1 MQPSA
6 PQSVNSNFLSKVT
19 ALKQKQFFIPGIA
32 LVVLIILVAIL
43 AWPSRSANNANNKPD
58 AFTYVNLN
66 QASLIGR
73 TSSDHMHV
81 QKPLELTSFS
91 GQQGYQIVY
100 KQFSKH
106 NPIRAIADLEMG
118 LVSLGPLTQQY
129 KDNVGQNLTNSQSK
143 LFGLQSQ
150 QFHKFVTDWLAP
162 TYTVNFG
169 NATSFTNQYIKTNAW
184 QVDYTAIVKPGAK
197 QTEIYPALKGREVM
211 LIGNSTVYYLMA
223 DTVNYNWDS
232 NAKIWQQVFNSI
244 QIDQP

>member
-1 MQPSA
+1 MQPST
-6 PQSVNSNFLSKVT
+6 PQSVNSNSLSKVT
-19 ALKQKQFFIPGIA
+19 ALRQKQLFIPGVA
-32 LVVLIILVAIL
+32 LVVLIIIVAIL
-43 AWPSRSANNANNKPD
+43 AWPSPGKKTNTQPDTATYANLD
-58 AFTYVNLN
+58 
-66 QASLIGR
+66 QASLIGK
-73 TSSDHMHV
+73 TASDHMHV
-81 QKPLELTSFS
+81 QKPVELTSFS

-184 QVDYTAIVKPGAK
+184 QADYTAIVKAGAK
-197 QTEIYPALKGREVM
+197 QAEIYPALKGREVM

-223 DTVNYNWDS
+223 DAVNYNWDS